1 MIPDDQVEEVRAAAD
16 IVAIVGEVISL
27 KRSGKDYKACCPFH
41 DEKTPSFYV
50 VPAKG
55 FYNCFGCGESGDVF
69 ASDKGRLVDHTMDR
83 RINFILY

>member
-41 DEKTPSFYV
+41 DGKDAELLRGP
-50 VPAKG
+50 
-55 FYNCFGCGESGDVF
+55 GEGVLQLL
-69 ASDKGRLVDHTMDR
+69 RLR
-83 RINFILY
+83 RIG